1 VVVFLVTSTA
11 WQRVATIGRRWIFSW
26 PHPPLGSGWLR
37 LDDGGY
43 FPGHDHR
50 LAAGGYDWMTVD
62 IFLATSTAWQRMA
75 TIGRRWIFSW
85 PLPPLIRSHRSPDG
99 GYFPGHIHRLA
110 AGGYDGTTVDIFLAT
125 TTAWQRVATIGRRWI
140 FSWPHPPLGSGWLR
154 LDDGGDFPGHYH
166 RLAAGGYD
174 WTTVDIFLATSTAWQ
189 RVATMGVADAIPQ
202 SY

>member
-1 VVVFLVTSTA
+1 MGRRWSFSWPHPPLGSGWLRWDDGGYFPGHYHRLAAGGYDWTTVEIFLATTTA

-110 AGGYDGTTVDIFLAT
+110 AGGYDWTTVEIFLAT

-140 FSWPHPPLGSGWLR
+140 FS
-154 LDDGGDFPGHYH
+154 
-166 RLAAGGYD
+166 
-174 WTTVDIFLATSTAWQ
+174 
-189 RVATMGVADAIPQ
+189 
-202 SY
+202 